1 MALARLAVALLLHLL
16 LAASCCAGRDFV
28 VGGRA
33 GWTTHPAEPFN
44 TWAERNRFQVNDSL
58 VFRYSDHSDSV
69 MAVSQSH
76 YDACNTTDPYVHLE
90 GGHNVFGLARS
101 GPYFFISGDA
111 KRCQAGE
118 HLIVVV
124 LAVRAGSGSP
134 SPSTKPSPPKSKP
147 PSSSPPPV
155 PAPAGSQATPP
166 PAAGNSS
173 STPPPPAGSSSST
186 PPPPPSSTPPSPALA
201 PPPAT
206 NATVSPPP
214 HSPSSA
220 SALRGGVLA
229 FIVIVGA
236 IVLA

>member
-16 LAASCCAGRDFV
+16 LAASCCAGRDFI
-28 VGGRA
+28 VGGRG

-76 YDACNTTDPYVHLE
+76 YDACNTTDHFVHLE

-118 HLIVVV
+118 RLIVVV
-124 LAVRAGSGSP
+124 LAVRNGKVSP
-134 SPSTKPSPPKSKP
+134 SPSTTPTPPKSEP

-166 PAAGNSS
+166 ASGNSS

-186 PPPPPSSTPPSPALA
+186 PPPPPSSTPPPPALA
-201 PPPAT
+201 PVT
-206 NATVSPPP
+206 NATVAPPP

-220 SALRGGVLA
+220 SALRSGVLA
-229 FIVIVGA
+229 FLVIAGA